1 MVEIPALDFI
11 ATNTRPGEPAGA
23 DLRKK
28 LARHVTVAAFFS
40 PSLLT
45 PPNRT
50 VAVSSEHSPFVL
62 AVFPP
67 LFYYSCFSF
76 AQLRSSSERALN

>member
-1 MVEIPALDFI
+1 MVEIPALDFV
-11 ATNTRPGEPAGA
+11 ATNTRPGEPGA

-45 PPNRT
+45 PRNRT

-62 AVFPP
+62 AVFPRNSTI
-67 LFYYSCFSF
+67 LVFR
-76 AQLRSSSERALN
+76 LRSLGRHLSAR

>member
-1 MVEIPALDFI
+1 MVEIPALDFV

-40 PSLLT
+40 LSRLT
-45 PPNRT
+45 PRNRT

-62 AVFPP
+62 AVSPRNSTILVFR
-67 LFYYSCFSF
+67 
-76 AQLRSSSERALN
+76 LRSLGRHLSAR